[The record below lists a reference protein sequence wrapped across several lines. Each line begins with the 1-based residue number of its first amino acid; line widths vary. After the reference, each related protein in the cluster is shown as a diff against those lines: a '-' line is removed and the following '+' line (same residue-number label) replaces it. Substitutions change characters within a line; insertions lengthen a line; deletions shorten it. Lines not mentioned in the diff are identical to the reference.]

1 MVLDIYYQQ
10 RAAIFVAVFA
20 LFGHVKDAYFVHKRK
35 KSFLP
40 WLLEFWD
47 VARVH
52 NVHCA
57 EVSLESWVM
66 GNSSVKDPVK
76 LCTSSSVMSGYS
88 VLADTAIS
96 IYSTLKSGSSSYTHH
111 SGVAMVHL
119 LIVGRCTHA

>member
-1 MVLDIYYQQ
+1 M
-10 RAAIFVAVFA
+10 
-20 LFGHVKDAYFVHKRK
+20 
-35 KSFLP
+35 
-40 WLLEFWD
+40 
-47 VARVH
+47 H
-52 NVHCA
+52 NVHGA

-119 LIVGRCTHA
+119 LIVGRCTHAYNRSYYSQHLSCSLRDRCSKLGLSDGRAE

>member
-1 MVLDIYYQQ
+1 M
-10 RAAIFVAVFA
+10 
-20 LFGHVKDAYFVHKRK
+20 
-35 KSFLP
+35 
-40 WLLEFWD
+40 
-47 VARVH
+47 H
-52 NVHCA
+52 NVHGA

-96 IYSTLKSGSSSYTHH
+96 IYSTLKSGSSSYTHY

-119 LIVGRCTHA
+119 LIVGRYTHAYNRSYYSQHLSCSLRDSVQNLG